1 MYSREAAM
9 SESPPADGAHAE
21 TEPSGATVLV
31 VSDDRE
37 LAGAV
42 TGAVSP
48 EGHSVLRAAS
58 LEEAARLAGERD
70 AGVAI
75 VDLDMSPAPGRR
87 EVESLRRAGEGL
99 GIVCVS
105 SGPDGERARGAT
117 PDGAKCLGR
126 PPEAARLLAEID
138 RLVAISA
145 HRRGLEECERREKEC
160 AVTRPVAPRS
170 RRRFRRLV
178 VLAAL
183 GVVLAAAVAVPLIV
197 RFYRSASRAAKEG
210 TEAVGGALESLE
222 RIEGHLKRDEQ
233 RELAPRGR

>member
-1 MYSREAAM
+1 M
-9 SESPPADGAHAE
+9 SEGPSADGAGPEAE
-21 TEPSGATVLV
+21 TSGATVLV

-37 LAGAV
+37 LSASVAKMLAARSGAV
-42 TGAVSP
+42 LQAG
-48 EGHSVLRAAS
+48 GLD
-58 LEEAARLAGERD
+58 EATRLAGGRD
-70 AGVAI
+70 FGIAV

-87 EVESLRRAGEGL
+87 EIESLRRAGEGPS
-99 GIVCVS
+99 IVCVS
-105 SGPDGERARGAT
+105 SEAYGERAREAV

-138 RLVAISA
+138 RLVAIAA
-145 HRRGLEECERREKEC
+145 HRRSLEECERREKEC
-160 AVTRPVAPRS
+160 AVTKPVAPRS

-178 VLAAL
+178 LFAAL
-183 GVVLAAAVAVPLIV
+183 GVVLAAAVAVPLVV
-197 RFYRSASRAAKEG
+197 RFYRSASRAAAEG